1 MENNSKITKFERIL
15 ESAIKIIGQKGFH
28 LAKVKDIADDAG
40 VADGTIYNYFNNK
53 EDILITIF
61 RVKLE
66 EYVKKALFELSD
78 GISADEKIKILVK
91 YHIKVMTENPYL
103 ANVFQIELRQPMK
116 EVRVKVRKH
125 LRDYFKLIENVIEE
139 GIKDKIFSAD
149 LDVYL
154 AREMFF
160 GTLDEIVSTWVFK
173 GFDRDLNDMA
183 SKVTPMLLKAF
194 K

>member
-1 MENNSKITKFERIL
+1 MENNSKITKFDRIL
-15 ESAIKIIGQKGFH
+15 ESAIKIIGQRGFH
-28 LAKVKDIADDAG
+28 VAKVKDIAGDAG

-66 EYVKKALFELSD
+66 EYVKKALFELSG
-78 GISADEKIKILVK
+78 GIPADEKIKILVK

-125 LRDYFKLIENVIEE
+125 LRDYFKLIENVIED

-160 GTLDEIVSTWVFK
+160 GSLDEIISTWVFK
-173 GFDRDLNDMA
+173 GFDRDLNNMA
-183 SKVTPMLLKAF
+183 SNITPMLLKAF

>member
-53 EDILITIF
+53 DDILITIF

-78 GISADEKIKILVK
+78 GIPADEKIKILVK

-139 GIKDKIFSAD
+139 GIKDKIFSAE

>member
-1 MENNSKITKFERIL
+1 MENNSKITKFDRIL

-28 LAKVKDIADDAG
+28 SAKVKDIANDAG

-66 EYVKKALFELSD
+66 EYVKRALLELSKD
-78 GISADEKIKILVK
+78 LSADEKVKILVK

-116 EVRVKVRKH
+116 EIRVKVRKH
-125 LRDYFKLIENVIEE
+125 LRDYFRLIEDVIEE
-139 GIKDKIFSAD
+139 GIKDKIFNPD
-149 LDVYL
+149 LDIYL
-154 AREMFF
+154 AREVFF

-173 GFDRDLNDMA
+173 GFDRDLNEMA
-183 SKVTPMLLKAF
+183 DKVIPMLLKAF
-194 K
+194 R

>member
-1 MENNSKITKFERIL
+1 MENNIKITKFDRIL
-15 ESAIKIIGQKGFH
+15 ESAIKIIGQRGFH
-28 LAKVKDIADDAG
+28 SAKVKDIANDAG

-66 EYVKKALFELSD
+66 EYVKKALFELSG
-78 GISADEKIKILVK
+78 GIPADEKIKILVK

-116 EVRVKVRKH
+116 ELRVKVRKH
-125 LRDYFKLIENVIEE
+125 LREYFKLIENVIEE
-139 GIKDKIFSAD
+139 GIKDKIFSTD

-160 GTLDEIVSTWVFK
+160 GTLDEIISTWVFK

-183 SKVTPMLLKAF
+183 SKITPMLLKAF

>member
-1 MENNSKITKFERIL
+1 MENNSKITKFDRIL
-15 ESAIKIIGQKGFH
+15 NSAIKIIGQKGFH
-28 LAKVKDIADDAG
+28 TAKVKDIASDAG

-66 EYVKKALFELSD
+66 EYVKKAESELVG
-78 GISADEKIKILVK
+78 GIPADEKIRILVK

-139 GIKDKIFSAD
+139 GVKNKIFSPE

-154 AREMFF
+154 AREVFF
-160 GTLDEIVSTWVFK
+160 GTLDEIISTWVFK
-173 GFDRDLNDMA
+173 GFDRDLGEMS
-183 SKVTPMLLKAF
+183 SKIIPMILKAF
-194 K
+194 R